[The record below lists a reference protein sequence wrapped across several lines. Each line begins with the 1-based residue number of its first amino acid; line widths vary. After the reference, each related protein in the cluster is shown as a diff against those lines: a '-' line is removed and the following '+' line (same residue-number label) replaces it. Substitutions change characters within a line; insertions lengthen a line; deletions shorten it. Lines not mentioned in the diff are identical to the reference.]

1 MADFESLVWERS
13 SFCSNGACA
22 EVASDGEFV
31 YLRNN
36 REPDKVIKLDLG
48 EWTAFRAAVQA
59 GQF

>member
-1 MADFESLVWERS
+1 MATLENLVWERS

-31 YLRNN
+31 YLRNS
-36 REPDKVIKLDLG
+36 REPGKVIKLDLD
-48 EWTAFRAAVQA
+48 EWATFRAAIHA